1 MLRTGDPDC
10 KGIARMISNEFGISE
25 RTVYR
30 WIGGKDPL
38 GERAGTVLV
47 RQGLFY
53 AIGALL
59 GDGCIYFWRNLYQVW
74 VYGEREFVSKF
85 ASKIS
90 ECLNRKVPFHPNR
103 RRNVWFV
110 HIDNAELFLLIKSIR
125 EDLNILERMLEEGVA
140 RPNALEF
147 VEGFFDAEGC
157 VKVVKDSARKTPK
170 ICLDFTNTNIRLQEL
185 TQRFLRRYLGIEPKL
200 LTQYDKRNNR
210 KPVHHLRIYKK
221 SDIETFLA
229 SISTTKMKS
238 YKTKFVEKWLEKK
251 EKGGVDQRRTLSNL
265 TATSSQLTTAHQ
277 ESTYF
282 ARSFR

>member
-1 MLRTGDPDC
+1 M
-10 KGIARMISNEFGISE
+10 
-25 RTVYR
+25 YQ

-59 GDGCIYFWRNLYQVW
+59 GDGCIYFWRNTYQVW

-103 RRNVWFV
+103 TRKVWFV

-125 EDLNILERMLEEGVA
+125 EDLNVLDRMLDEGSSTFQRA
-140 RPNALEF
+140 GIRGRLLRCRRLHQS
-147 VEGFFDAEGC
+147 GQGQRQ
-157 VKVVKDSARKTPK
+157 KKTPK

-185 TQRFLRRYLGIEPKL
+185 TQKFLRCYLGIEPKL
-200 LTQYDKRNNR
+200 STQYDKRSNR
-210 KPVHHLRIYKK
+210 KPVHHLRISKK

-238 YKTKFVEKWLEKK
+238 HKTKLVEKWLEKK
-251 EKGGVDQRRTLSNL
+251 EEVGVDQRRTLSNL
-265 TATSSQLTTAHQ
+265 AATSSQLTTAHQ
-277 ESTYF
+277 ASTYF